1 MSDSSIVSAFSVLRK
16 VFNAA
21 IIETYFAPKSKFSVD
36 DIPDLTG
43 KVIIVTGGN
52 AGIGKETVKV
62 SSASSVHY
70 LAGRA
75 YSLSTRPGIV
85 SQERQGVYCHQKRR
99 QGQSSDR
106 GPQADDRKRGHFSEI
121 GSLLVEERPGRG

>member
-62 SSASSVHY
+62 
-70 LAGRA
+70 
-75 YSLSTRPGIV
+75 
-85 SQERQGVYCHQKRR
+85 
-99 QGQSSDR
+99 
-106 GPQADDRKRGHFSEI
+106 
-121 GSLLVEERPGRG
+121 